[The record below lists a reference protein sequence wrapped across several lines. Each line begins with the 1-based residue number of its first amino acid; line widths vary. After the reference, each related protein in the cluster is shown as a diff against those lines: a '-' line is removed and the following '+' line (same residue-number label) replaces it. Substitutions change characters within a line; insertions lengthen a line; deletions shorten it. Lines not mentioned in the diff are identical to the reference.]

1 MATSRDTRVT
11 SGVRRF
17 VELFAA
23 CGFVVAQPLLDV
35 FGRAPE
41 QFAFRGASTFDIV
54 VFGIV
59 IVIGP
64 ALVLWGIGT
73 VVALVSARAGEV
85 VHLVFLALLVGVGAI
100 QLLRELGAGPL
111 AVVLSVTLGIGFA
124 VVHART
130 HVVRLW
136 LSFLAV
142 APIVFLGLFLFVSD
156 TARLLD
162 STAAHAVTVEDPSPV
177 VMLVLDELPLVTLLA
192 ADGTIDE
199 ALFPNFAALAA
210 DSHWFRHTT
219 SVASTTMYAVPA
231 MLSGILPSEDQAAIA
246 ADHPD
251 NLFTL
256 LGDTYDLDVTESV
269 TRLCPGSLCPD
280 DAFTGAGLGGLLA
293 DARDVMEARA
303 SGRTLTRRSPPAS
316 WRRSPARPPKA
327 TTPPGSTRTRP
338 PTTRRGSRRCSTSST
353 SSTMTPPRCT
363 TSTCCCPTS
372 RSDTWRTARS
382 YEEFDPDYGRF
393 VGVWYLPEVA
403 ALARQRHLLQAMY
416 TDRLLGE
423 LVATLQS
430 QGTYDD
436 VTLVVAVDHG
446 ISFTPDQSSR
456 GAIGSDQQ
464 PIGVASQ
471 LMYVPFFLKEP
482 AQAAGDVVDANVWT
496 VDVLPTIAD
505 VLDVEVPWA
514 VDGRSALGEPRPEGP
529 TSFYLNSFEPS
540 GTDLGV
546 LQEADTR
553 ELWTAALQLTI
564 DRTFPPGADP
574 SDPLRPWRL
583 GPRPELVGSSA
594 TAAPLAGAAVLE
606 VRYDPAID
614 LDLDGGRVRS
624 GRRRCWCA
632 GSSTATRAP
641 RSPSRST
648 APSRQRPRSWRTTR
662 SRCSSIPPS
671 TRRGRTAWRSSA
683 SHGDDGS
690 QARDG
695 GDYRRWPDASTGL

>member
-1 MATSRDTRVT
+1 M
-11 SGVRRF
+11 
-17 VELFAA
+17 
-23 CGFVVAQPLLDV
+23 
-35 FGRAPE
+35 
-41 QFAFRGASTFDIV
+41 
-54 VFGIV
+54 
-59 IVIGP
+59 
-64 ALVLWGIGT
+64 
-73 VVALVSARAGEV
+73 
-85 VHLVFLALLVGVGAI
+85 
-100 QLLRELGAGPL
+100 
-111 AVVLSVTLGIGFA
+111 VLSVTLGIGFA
-124 VVHART
+124 VLHART

-142 APIVFLGLFLFVSD
+142 APIVFLSLFLLVSD

-162 STAAHAVTVEDPSPV
+162 STAAHAVTVEEPSPV
-177 VMLVLDELPLVTLLA
+177 VMLVLDELPLVTLLD

-280 DAFTGAGLGGLLA
+280 DDFHGRRAQRSVGRCPRRHGGTVRPDA
-293 DARDVMEARA
+293 DAEITAGFVEEVPGETPEGNDAARLDKDTA
-303 SGRTLTRRSPPAS
+303 ANH
-316 WRRSPARPPKA
+316 PARFASMLDELDEGGELDPTGLHYLHLLLPHVPFRYLEDG
-327 TTPPGSTRTRP
+327 TP
-338 PTTRRGSRRCSTSST
+338 
-353 SSTMTPPRCT
+353 
-363 TSTCCCPTS
+363 
-372 RSDTWRTARS
+372 

-403 ALARQRHLLQAMY
+403 ALAHQRHLLQAMY

-436 VTLVVAVDHG
+436 VTLVVAADHG

-482 AQAAGDVVDANVWT
+482 SQAAGDVVDANVWT

-505 VLDVEVPWA
+505 VLDVEIPWA

-529 TSFYLNSFEPS
+529 TSFYLNSFDPS

-546 LQEADTR
+546 LQEADSR

-574 SDPLRPWRL
+574 SDPLRAWRV
-583 GPRPELVGSSA
+583 GPRPELVGTSA
-594 TAAPLAGAAVLE
+594 TAGPLAGAAALE
-606 VRYDPAID
+606 ARYDPAID
-614 LDLDGGRVRS
+614 LDLDGGASDRDAPVLVRGFVDGDQGTEVAVAVNGTVAATTTVMEDHS
-624 GRRRCWCA
+624 FAVLVDPSLYTEGSNRMEVFRIPRR
-632 GSSTATRAP
+632 
-641 RSPSRST
+641 
-648 APSRQRPRSWRTTR
+648 
-662 SRCSSIPPS
+662 
-671 TRRGRTAWRSSA
+671 
-683 SHGDDGS
+683 
-690 QARDG
+690 
-695 GDYRRWPDASTGL
+695 

>member
-1 MATSRDTRVT
+1 M
-11 SGVRRF
+11 
-17 VELFAA
+17 
-23 CGFVVAQPLLDV
+23 
-35 FGRAPE
+35 
-41 QFAFRGASTFDIV
+41 
-54 VFGIV
+54 
-59 IVIGP
+59 
-64 ALVLWGIGT
+64 
-73 VVALVSARAGEV
+73 
-85 VHLVFLALLVGVGAI
+85 
-100 QLLRELGAGPL
+100 
-111 AVVLSVTLGIGFA
+111 
-124 VVHART
+124 
-130 HVVRLW
+130 
-136 LSFLAV
+136 

-280 DAFTGAGLGGLLA
+280 DDFTGAGLRGLLA
-293 DARDVMEARA
+293 DARNVMKARVRPDA
-303 SGRTLTRRSPPAS
+303 DAEITAGFVEEVAGETPEGNDAARLDKDTAANHPARFAIDARGARRS
-316 WRRSPARPPKA
+316 
-327 TTPPGSTRTRP
+327 TID
-338 PTTRRGSRRCSTSST
+338 PTALHYLHLLLPHVPFRYLEDGT
-353 SSTMTPPRCT
+353 
-363 TSTCCCPTS
+363 
-372 RSDTWRTARS
+372 S

-436 VTLVVAVDHG
+436 VTLVVAADHG

-505 VLDVEVPWA
+505 VLDVEIPWA

-546 LQEADTR
+546 LQEADSR

-564 DRTFPPGADP
+564 DRAFPPGADP
-574 SDPLRPWRL
+574 SDPLRPWRV
-583 GPRPELVGSSA
+583 GPRPSSSA
-594 TAAPLAGAAVLE
+594 RRPTAGPLAGAAVLE
-606 VRYDPAID
+606 ARLRPCH
-614 LDLDGGRVRS
+614 RPRPRWRCVRS
-624 GRRRCWCA
+624 GRAGAGARVRR
-632 GSSTATRAP
+632 R
-641 RSPSRST
+641 
-648 APSRQRPRSWRTTR
+648 RPGHRGR
-662 SRCSSIPPS
+662 
-671 TRRGRTAWRSSA
+671 RRGQRHRRGNDHGHGGPLVRGARRSVPLHGGVEPHGGLPHPTAMMARRRETAATIVAGPMPARGYSSV
-683 SHGDDGS
+683 G
-690 QARDG
+690 
-695 GDYRRWPDASTGL
+695 